1 MEIGLLILV
10 FVLFVLV
17 IFLLIKNYV
26 LKRDVES
33 MVVKLDANLDKLIAG
48 KKVDNSDN
56 DDDLYSKIAQKLYRL
71 YNINEQK
78 SNEII
83 EEKEKLNELISDI
96 SHQTKTPIANIKLYF
111 EILMS
116 ENDVE
121 KRQACLKNIES
132 QIDKLDFLIQSLIKM
147 SRLETG
153 TIKINKE
160 PSLVVNTLALAIQGI
175 YNNANQ
181 KEIKLQVNCPD
192 DLVLNHD
199 KKWTGEAIFNIL
211 DNGVKYTN
219 NGGSIYIDVKKQDIF
234 TKITV
239 CDTGKGI
246 PLARQGMIFNRFY
259 REPEVH
265 DENGVGIG
273 LYLARKII
281 SLQGGYIEVQSEVG
295 IGSTFMI
302 YLPN

>member
-160 PSLVVNTLALAIQGI
+160 PSLLENTLALAIQGI

-181 KEIKLQVNCPD
+181 KKIKLQVNCPD

-246 PLARQGMIFNRFY
+246 PLARQGMIFKRFY

>member
-121 KRQACLKNIES
+121 KRQVCLKNIES
-132 QIDKLDFLIQSLIKM
+132 QIDKLDFLIQILIKM
-147 SRLETG
+147 SRLEAG

>member
-1 MEIGLLILV
+1 MEIALLILV

-56 DDDLYSKIAQKLYRL
+56 NDDLYSKIAQKLYRL

-160 PSLVVNTLALAIQGI
+160 PSLLENTLARKVYGKDII
-175 YNNANQ
+175 SERHRHRFEYNNEYKEMLENAGLICSGISPNGELVEIVEYKKHPFFIGVQ
-181 KEIKLQVNCPD
+181 FHPELKSRPNRPAPVFVGLIKAAKEID
-192 DLVLNHD
+192 
-199 KKWTGEAIFNIL
+199 
-211 DNGVKYTN
+211 
-219 NGGSIYIDVKKQDIF
+219 
-234 TKITV
+234 
-239 CDTGKGI
+239 
-246 PLARQGMIFNRFY
+246 
-259 REPEVH
+259 
-265 DENGVGIG
+265 
-273 LYLARKII
+273 
-281 SLQGGYIEVQSEVG
+281 
-295 IGSTFMI
+295 
-302 YLPN
+302 

>member
-56 DDDLYSKIAQKLYRL
+56 NDDLYSKIAQKLYRL

-160 PSLVVNTLALAIQGI
+160 PSLLENTLALAIQGI

-181 KEIKLQVNCPD
+181 KKIKLQVICPD

>member
-1 MEIGLLILV
+1 MEIALLILV

-147 SRLETG
+147 SRLEAG

-175 YNNANQ
+175 YNNASQ

>member
-26 LKRDVES
+26 LKRDVEL
-33 MVVKLDANLDKLIAG
+33 MVVKLDANLDKLIAA

-56 DDDLYSKIAQKLYRL
+56 NDDLYSKIAQKLYRL

-160 PSLVVNTLALAIQGI
+160 ASLVVNTIALAIQGI

-239 CDTGKGI
+239 CD
-246 PLARQGMIFNRFY
+246 F
-259 REPEVH
+259 
-265 DENGVGIG
+265 
-273 LYLARKII
+273 
-281 SLQGGYIEVQSEVG
+281 
-295 IGSTFMI
+295 
-302 YLPN
+302 

>member
-96 SHQTKTPIANIKLYF
+96 SHQTITPIANIKLYF

-121 KRQACLKNIES
+121 KRQ
-132 QIDKLDFLIQSLIKM
+132 
-147 SRLETG
+147 G
-153 TIKINKE
+153 
-160 PSLVVNTLALAIQGI
+160 
-175 YNNANQ
+175 
-181 KEIKLQVNCPD
+181 
-192 DLVLNHD
+192 
-199 KKWTGEAIFNIL
+199 
-211 DNGVKYTN
+211 
-219 NGGSIYIDVKKQDIF
+219 
-234 TKITV
+234 
-239 CDTGKGI
+239 
-246 PLARQGMIFNRFY
+246 
-259 REPEVH
+259 
-265 DENGVGIG
+265 
-273 LYLARKII
+273 
-281 SLQGGYIEVQSEVG
+281 
-295 IGSTFMI
+295 
-302 YLPN
+302 